1 MPCCRKGQNSHIEK
15 MQEDSDKEA
24 SLYKGNIKRTRN
36 KEFLK
41 MKSTFFAFDKKSA
54 AFNLKS
60 LCKEHSKLYCNK
72 KVRLARKQIPHLAG
86 WKTWEIVKK

>member
-1 MPCCRKGQNSHIEK
+1 
-15 MQEDSDKEA
+15 
-24 SLYKGNIKRTRN
+24 
-36 KEFLK
+36 

>member
-1 MPCCRKGQNSHIEK
+1 MPCWWKRQNSHIEK
-15 MQEDSDKEA
+15 MQEDSDKE
-24 SLYKGNIKRTRN
+24 SNFDKGNIKRIWD